1 MSDLLDERE
10 KTHGAFMAVA
20 SKAQQIKDAMQGGK
34 NWEELDD
41 MQREALQMIAS
52 KIARI
57 LAGDYNEIDHWRD
70 ISGYSEL
77 VVRDLARINAYIAGE
92 YNPTPHPG
100 AHNPETPSRPPP
112 ASVWPMSPEEE
123 EREVAARRG

>member
-20 SKAQQIKDAMQGGK
+20 CKAQQIKDAMQGGK
-34 NWEELDD
+34 NWDELDD

-57 LAGDYNEIDHWRD
+57 LAGDHNEIDHWRD

-77 VVRDLARINAYIAGE
+77 VVRDLARINAYIAE
-92 YNPTPHPG
+92 CNAPT
-100 AHNPETPSRPPP
+100 S
-112 ASVWPMSPEEE
+112 
-123 EREVAARRG
+123 